1 MEPTLLF
8 DLIDDAAARDPHAA
22 ALTSGETT
30 LSYADLAA
38 ESRRAAGWLA
48 GSGVGRRDRVVVLTH
63 DHALPVPLLFG
74 CARLGAIVVL
84 LHEEV
89 LAPTIRH
96 VLADTEPALLV
107 TDRPDAA
114 AAAGEQGVPVV
125 TVPVARDGITAAA
138 PADPARPPSD
148 DPVCLIYTSGST
160 GLPNAVVST
169 HAQMVF
175 AARAIQS
182 QLGYRRDDV
191 VFSPLPLSF
200 DYGLYQVFLAA
211 LGGAHLYIGSAQ
223 DAGVGLLR
231 RLRAARATVLPAV
244 PSLAAILARLL
255 ERYGGRL
262 DLRLLTNTGADMP
275 AATVARLRRLLPDLT
290 VQLMF
295 GLTECKRVS
304 IMPPDGDLVR
314 PGACGR
320 PLPGTEV
327 IVIDD
332 DGTRMPPG
340 EIGEIVVRGPHV
352 MAGYWRRPELT
363 ARRFHRTGERGV
375 ELRSGDYG
383 YLDTDGYLYFVGRRD
398 DIYKSRGFRVSATE
412 VEAAA
417 LRVPGV
423 VAAAVL
429 PPTAQRPEPVLFAVT
444 DLDRTTFHDR
454 LREQLEHYKIP
465 RHCEFVD
472 ALPLNQ
478 NGKTDKKALAGRVD
492 AGRLIA

>member
-8 DLIDDAAARDPHAA
+8 DLIDDAAARDPRAA
-22 ALTSGETT
+22 ALTAGQTT

-38 ESRRAAGWLA
+38 ASRRAATWLA
-48 GSGVGRRDRVVVLTH
+48 GAGVQRRDRVVVLTP
-63 DHALPVPLLFG
+63 DHLLPVPVLIG
-74 CARLGAIVVL
+74 CARLGAVVVL
-84 LHEEV
+84 LHEDV
-89 LAPTIRH
+89 SAPTARH
-96 VLADTEPALLV
+96 VLADTEPVLLV

-114 AAAGEQGVPVV
+114 AAAAERGIAVATGPA
-125 TVPVARDGITAAA
+125 ARDGIATAT
-138 PADPARPPSD
+138 PADPPRPLCV

-169 HAQMVF
+169 HAQVAF

-182 QLGYRRDDV
+182 QLGYRADDV

-211 LGGAHLYIGSAQ
+211 LGGSHLHLGSAQ
-223 DAGVGLLR
+223 DAGIGLLR
-231 RLRAARATVLPAV
+231 RLRAVRATVLPAV

-275 AATVARLRRLLPDLT
+275 AGTVARLRRLLPDLT

-327 IVIDD
+327 TVVDD
-332 DGTRMPPG
+332 DGSVLPPG

-363 ARRFHRTGERGV
+363 ARRFHRTDDLGV

-383 YLDTDGYLYFVGRRD
+383 YLDGDGYLYFVGRRD

-429 PPTAQRPEPVLFAVT
+429 PPTADRPEPMLFAVT
-444 DLDRTTFHDR
+444 DLDRTTFRER

-465 RHCEFVD
+465 HHCELVD
-472 ALPLNQ
+472 ALPLTR
-478 NGKTDKKALAGRVD
+478 NGKTDKKALAVRAD

>member
-8 DLIDDAAARDPHAA
+8 DLLDDAAARDPHAP
-22 ALTSGETT
+22 ALTAGETT

-38 ESRRAAGWLA
+38 ASRRAAAWLA
-48 GSGVGRRDRVVVLTH
+48 TSGVRRRDRVVVLTR
-63 DHALPVPLLFG
+63 DLLLPVPLLVG
-74 CARLGAIVVL
+74 CARLGAVVVL

-89 LAPTIRH
+89 LDPTVRH

-114 AAAGEQGVPVV
+114 AAAVERGVA
-125 TVPVARDGITAAA
+125 VATGSAARAGIAAAA
-138 PADPARPPSD
+138 PADPARPLSV

-169 HAQMVF
+169 HAQVVF

-182 QLGYRRDDV
+182 QLGYRADDV
-191 VFSPLPLSF
+191 VFSALPLSF

-211 LGGAHLYIGSAQ
+211 LGGAHLHLGSAQ
-223 DAGVGLLR
+223 DAGVGLLH

-275 AATVARLRRLLPDLT
+275 AATVARLRRLLPGLT

-304 IMPPDGDLVR
+304 IMPPDGDLAR

-327 IVIDD
+327 IVLDD
-332 DGTRMPPG
+332 DGTALPPG
-340 EIGEIVVRGPHV
+340 QVGEIVVRGPHV
-352 MAGYWRRPELT
+352 MAGYWRRPALT
-363 ARRFHRTGERGV
+363 ARRFHRTDDLGV

-383 YLDTDGYLYFVGRRD
+383 YLDGDGYLYFVGRRD

-423 VAAAVL
+423 AAAAVL
-429 PPTAQRPEPVLFAVT
+429 PPTADRPEPVLFAVT
-444 DLDRTTFHDR
+444 DLDQPTFRDR

-465 RHCEFVD
+465 RHCELVD

-478 NGKTDKKALAGRVD
+478 NGKTDKKALAVRAD